1 MFWILCV
8 PLVGASLSLVRI
20 EDDAG
25 SEASAGPAVQITWI
39 RHGLSCANMNG
50 LAKGR
55 AWAANKL
62 CNFRLKDPPLA
73 NHAVHLAANKV

>member
-1 MFWILCV
+1 MLWIICV
-8 PLVGASLSLVRI
+8 PLAGASLVRI